1 MNYCPVAGRIS
12 ETQSQPIDMIIIM
25 VASFDIYLVHKSQP
39 LVLIKTQMNP
49 VCILNCKVLF
59 IIKSSVLY

>member
-12 ETQSQPIDMIIIM
+12 ETQSHPIDMIIIM
-25 VASFDIYLVHKSQP
+25 VASFDIYRVHKSQP

-49 VCILNCKVLF
+49 VCILIFKVMF